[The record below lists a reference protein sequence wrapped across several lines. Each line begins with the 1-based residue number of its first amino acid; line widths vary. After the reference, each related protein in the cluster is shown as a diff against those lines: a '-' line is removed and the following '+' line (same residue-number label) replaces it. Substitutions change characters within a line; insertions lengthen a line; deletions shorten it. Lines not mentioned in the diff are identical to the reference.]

1 MKEIFGEDYR
11 GFNKFRQRLLE
22 NIVMRTSYLLFPTPS
37 HSFLVIIEN
46 LGKLNC
52 IYIDSRKSLAFVD
65 LYHAI
70 YLSRA
75 KSPYKAA
82 EILQALKT
90 ELSPEDHYL
99 GLLYKYAAGINK
111 LSLNQTDDALVE
123 LIRLVSTLQQ
133 QDAEEKSRTK
143 RRYLIILYSSIYWAA
158 AAYNQKRWFSDCVK
172 YCKLGTD
179 MFETDLPDHSQDL
192 EFISYYEKMAELAQE
207 ARQAISR
214 QFRIERKLREID
226 AVVPANLRPS
236 KNSDYKQLGFFRLK
250 SSRWGE
256 ASEQSQPQSSKKS
269 PIQQDVV
276 VDRRVGITLRNSEG
290 YAFYNVGPVKFL
302 DEFSP
307 EDDKTDRGIRSLGKK
322 SLAGTK
328 LSPYKIKS
336 ASIFEKSKSKTFKA
350 SDSQLQS
357 VQSPKASSQLFNRI
371 NSTRSALPTKR
382 ELDTELGPRKK
393 LGILQDL
400 KRINENLEQI

>member
-1 MKEIFGEDYR
+1 
-11 GFNKFRQRLLE
+11 
-22 NIVMRTSYLLFPTPS
+22 MRTSHLLFPAPS
-37 HSFLVIIEN
+37 HSFLTVIEN

-52 IYIDSRKSLAFVD
+52 IYIDCRQSLAFVE

-75 KSPYKAA
+75 KSPFKAT
-82 EILQALKT
+82 EILQELKK
-90 ELSPEDHYL
+90 ELSSEDRYL
-99 GLLYKYAAGINK
+99 QLLFKYATGINK

-133 QDAEEKSRTK
+133 QDAEEKTRMK

-158 AAYNQKRWFSDCVK
+158 AAYYQKRWFSDCVK

-179 MFETDLPDHSQDL
+179 MFETDLPDHSQDF
-192 EFISYYEKMAELAQE
+192 EFISYYEKLAELALE

-214 QFRIERKLREID
+214 QFRIERKLKEID
-226 AVVPANLRPS
+226 AVVPAHLRPS

-250 SSRWGE
+250 SSRWGDT
-256 ASEQSQPQSSKKS
+256 SEPSQLQSSKKQS
-269 PIQQDVV
+269 IQRDAV
-276 VDRRVGITLRNSEG
+276 VDPRVGITLRNSEG

-357 VQSPKASSQLFNRI
+357 VQSPKATSQLFARI
-371 NSTRSALPTKR
+371 HSTRSALPTKR
-382 ELDTELGPRKK
+382 ELESELGPRKK
-393 LGILQDL
+393 QGMLQDL
-400 KRINENLEQI
+400 KRINENLEQM